1 MINSQLKYLLFF
13 LPFLFGCVPDQL
25 EPGTGQSVLPQGDR
39 FYDAT
44 VSYDLEIITRR
55 DLIKE
60 GQENLTFIDQIA
72 GEELASRQTINAGIH
87 ADGSVDLVIV
97 EQSPKIDVTGGLRGG
112 NLPNLSPSIFKT
124 EIANGT
130 IRMYDKTET
139 LLYEHPIEKNYEAGA
154 GINRLI
160 GNYDWKNYA
169 NQPGAVIEVL
179 TDDTYLIR
187 KPVPEGE
194 VANLLQKSVGWYTE
208 EVIVEDLNL
217 LLGCSLHEADGSVI
231 SRTVFK
237 YDYSEDQ
244 DRWLPEMSYYEEV
257 AVNEATGSQYM
268 LQTTSY
274 YEGFAITFN

>member
-1 MINSQLKYLLFF
+1 
-13 LPFLFGCVPDQL
+13 
-25 EPGTGQSVLPQGDR
+25 
-39 FYDAT
+39 
-44 VSYDLEIITRR
+44 
-55 DLIKE
+55 
-60 GQENLTFIDQIA
+60 
-72 GEELASRQTINAGIH
+72 
-87 ADGSVDLVIV
+87 
-97 EQSPKIDVTGGLRGG
+97 
-112 NLPNLSPSIFKT
+112 
-124 EIANGT
+124 
-130 IRMYDKTET
+130 MYDKTET

-257 AVNEATGSQYM
+257 AVNEATGSQYV